1 MHVIGC
7 KATHSSGVGG
17 VGLSMEEEEK
27 EIDLATSSLRE

>member
-17 VGLSMEEEEK
+17 VGLSMEEEK